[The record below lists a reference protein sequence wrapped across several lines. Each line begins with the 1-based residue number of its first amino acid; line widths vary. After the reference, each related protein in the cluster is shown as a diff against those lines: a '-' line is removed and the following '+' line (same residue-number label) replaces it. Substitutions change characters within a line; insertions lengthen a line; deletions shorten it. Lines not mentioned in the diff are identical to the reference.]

1 MTAVSQRAIV
11 DRVRQHAVSGVD
23 HRHPLCPD
31 GPNEITVA
39 IEAGVSKQAVY
50 SHFSDNETLFEAT
63 VTAISDQLVEGLS
76 APEVAGQSLRSRL
89 SRMGVAFLSVMLG
102 PNVGKMAHTLPAALR
117 GNRKLGTRFYNA
129 GPDEPR
135 PPWRR

>member
-63 VTAISDQLVEGLS
+63 VTANPISWSKGC
-76 APEVAGQSLRSRL
+76 PRR
-89 SRMGVAFLSVMLG
+89 RW
-102 PNVGKMAHTLPAALR
+102 PA
-117 GNRKLGTRFYNA
+117 NRCGA
-129 GPDEPR
+129 D
-135 PPWRR
+135 